1 MQQTVGGLGRD
12 VNHMSQP
19 MRMFNRMNPLR

>member
-1 MQQTVGGLGRD
+1 MEQTVGRMGQD

-19 MRMFNRMNPLR
+19 MRMFNWMNPFR